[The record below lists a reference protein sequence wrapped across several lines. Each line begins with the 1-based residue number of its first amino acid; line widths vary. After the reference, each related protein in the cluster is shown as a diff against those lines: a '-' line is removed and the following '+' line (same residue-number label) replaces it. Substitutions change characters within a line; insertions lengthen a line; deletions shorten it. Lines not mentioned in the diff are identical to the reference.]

1 MTNLHI
7 SFGTLADRL
16 QQSHSF
22 GKKKATLIEQKFSN
36 TTSLITNILETII
49 TTPVDFFDN
58 KLDDNIQNIIFSM
71 FDTRECFIQQD
82 NIQVEIVKDTDP
94 STLTLS
100 IREGTQTLN
109 VKYLSPI
116 QRINIANT
124 CFKNNDTEIRV
135 EILKPYFQNITL
147 ESQMTLANENTIS
160 KLITTTFGKHVEQCH
175 LIISPTML
183 LAFWETIQKY
193 KIVHFFLHISPARGE
208 DGQKYWIQLIC
219 KDNKKSLLIGMF
231 NFY

>member
-1 MTNLHI
+1 MTSLNI

-22 GKKKATLIEQKFSN
+22 DKKKATLIEQKFSN
-36 TTSLITNILETII
+36 TTSLITSILETII

-71 FDTRECFIQQD
+71 LDMRECFIQQD
-82 NIQVEIVKDTDP
+82 NIQVEILKDTDP

-124 CFKNNDTEIRV
+124 FFIKNDTQIRV

-193 KIVHFFLHISPARGE
+193 KTVHFFLHVSPARGE

-231 NFY
+231 NFF